1 MVFVHP
7 LSIKINTSID
17 KQLVKVQVT
26 LSTSSTNVIKVQM
39 FVKLILYVKRKW
51 ISWWRPNFRTFL
63 SRDQKRNQLRRVR
76 NHLGARLCALSLN
89 QLKWKKFS
97 PEFRTLANQNGPIL
111 PDFRR
116 IFITSHSERPNVSHK
131 VTYSM
136 LSRLL
141 NSLKNCC
148 MRTRRN
154 RCSILKND
162 RTSSFLPVGAA
173 KAKTSTGKE
182 ATRSNGNSPLA

>member
-1 MVFVHP
+1 M
-7 LSIKINTSID
+7 LSKFKCLWNLSFTSRENGFPDEDRISGLSC
-17 KQLVKVQVT
+17 LVTKNE
-26 LSTSSTNVIKVQM
+26 TN
-39 FVKLILYVKRKW
+39 YA
-51 ISWWRPNFRTFL
+51 
-63 SRDQKRNQLRRVR
+63 VR
-76 NHLGARLCALSLN
+76 NHLGACLCALSLN